1 MSSPVKTK
9 RQVANPQNKQP
20 DGQIVV
26 SQQWSGPLPPPKALA
41 DFDLIIPGA
50 SERILGMVEAEQKHR
65 ISYESTALQAQ
76 MNDNKRRNWLG
87 AGIAF
92 LAISACVFT
101 VYIGAHWAVSV
112 ALVGLPIAAI
122 VGSIAKK

>member
-9 RQVANPQNKQP
+9 RQATNPQDKLPENQV
-20 DGQIVV
+20 VV

-41 DFDLIIPGA
+41 DFDLVIPGA
-50 SERILGMVEAEQKHR
+50 SERILGMVEAEQQHR
-65 ISYESTALQAQ
+65 ISYETTALRAQ
-76 MNDNKRRNWLG
+76 MGDNKRRNWLG

-92 LAISACVFT
+92 VAIAASVFT
-101 VYIGAHWAVSV
+101 AYIGAHWAVSV

>member
-1 MSSPVKTK
+1 MSSPAKSK
-9 RQVANPQNKQP
+9 KQAANPPSTQS
-20 DGQIVV
+20 DRQILV

-50 SERILGMVEAEQKHR
+50 SERILGMVETEQKHR
-65 ISYESTALQAQ
+65 IAHETTVLEAQ
-76 MNDNKRRNWLG
+76 MGDNKRRNWLG

-92 LAISACVFT
+92 VAIAASVFT
-101 VYIGAHWAVSV
+101 AYIGAHWAVSV

-122 VGSIAKK
+122 VSSIAQK

>member
-1 MSSPVKTK
+1 MSSPAKIK
-9 RQVANPQNKQP
+9 KQAANPPSTQP
-20 DGQIVV
+20 DGPVIV
-26 SQQWSGPLPPPKALA
+26 SQQWSGPLPPPKVLA

-65 ISYESTALQAQ
+65 IAHESTVLQAQ
-76 MNDNKRRNWLG
+76 MGDNKRRNWLG

-92 LAISACVFT
+92 AAIAASVFT
-101 VYIGAHWAVSV
+101 AYIGAHWTVSV

-122 VGSIAKK
+122 VSSIAKK

>member
-1 MSSPVKTK
+1 MSLPAKTK
-9 RQVANPQNKQP
+9 KQAANPTNKQP
-20 DGQIVV
+20 DRQVVV

-50 SERILGMVEAEQKHR
+50 SERILGMVEAEQQHR
-65 ISYESTALQAQ
+65 ISHESTVLRAQ
-76 MNDNKRRNWLG
+76 ISDNKRRNWLG

-92 LAISACVFT
+92 VAIAASVFT
-101 VYIGAHWAVSV
+101 AYIGTHWAVSV

-122 VGSIAKK
+122 VSSIAKK